1 METGAMVAVTT
12 HGGAAAD
19 TATVKETVI
28 EGGMAVA
35 ELIAEKTAE
44 GQYQVHDQGV
54 EEVVADKGYHSN
66 DVMVELAEVGVR
78 SYMAEPNRG
87 TRNWSGR
94 KIEKA
99 AVYANRRRIQGDRG
113 KHLQRQR

>member
-1 METGAMVAVTT
+1 MVAVTT

-28 EGGMAVA
+28 EAGMAVA

-87 TRNWSGR
+87 NAQLERQEDREGRGVCQPSAHTRRSWQAP
-94 KIEKA
+94 A
-99 AVYANRRRIQGDRG
+99 AAT
-113 KHLQRQR
+113 